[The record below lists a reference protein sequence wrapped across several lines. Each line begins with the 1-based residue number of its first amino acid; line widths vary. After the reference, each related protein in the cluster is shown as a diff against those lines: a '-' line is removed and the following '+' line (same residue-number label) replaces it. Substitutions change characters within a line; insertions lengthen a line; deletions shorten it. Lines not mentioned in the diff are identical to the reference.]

1 MSRKTAIKIS
11 IFGVSI
17 TFIALIVSIILN
29 KKVDLPILAVMF

>member
-11 IFGVSI
+11 IFG
-17 TFIALIVSIILN
+17 VSIILN